1 MLLCGKIAHLIKS
14 YSFFGFSS
22 YLYSCKMQRLFSIKY
37 LFVLLF
43 CLSFLSNQ
51 AQNFTI
57 SGLVKEKST
66 GEFAIGATVYIKEL
80 KKSVSVNNY
89 GFYSITIAKGE
100 YTLICMYV
108 GTEIFSQNISLDKNF
123 ECDISLLTKSVVMDE
138 VVVSVERPDQN
149 IKSSQMGSTTLDIK
163 QIKSLPAFM
172 GEVDILKTIQLLP
185 GVKSA
190 GDGQTGFYVRGGG
203 PDQNLVLLDE
213 AVVYNASHLMGFFSV
228 FNGDAIKNVTL
239 TKGGMPAQY
248 GGRLSSVLDIT
259 MKDGNNQ
266 KLQVDGG
273 IGLIASR
280 VTVQGPLKKDTGSF
294 IISARRTYVDA
305 VIQPIFKKFAPEFT
319 GTTYYFY
326 DLNTKFNYRFNNK
339 NTLYL
344 SGYFGKDVFQFKD
357 KGSGFGVQTQ
367 WGNATASM
375 RWNHVFSSK
384 LFCNTSLI
392 YSYYNFAFTAL
403 QDNFEFK
410 IYSGIRDHNAKTDFS
425 WYPGANHNIKFG
437 TNYIFHIFVPTN
449 ASAKEGETK
458 FDLGDV
464 VKLYSHEAHAYISDD
479 WDITDKLRVNGGLR
493 FGYFVHVG
501 PFTRYLKNQFTKNVD
516 TVVYSKGKKIQDYN
530 GLEPR
535 LSVRYELSKTLSLK
549 ASYVKNYQYVHLA
562 SISSVSLPTDVW
574 MPSTDIIKPQIGNQF
589 ALGVFKNFKNN
600 MFETSIEVYYKT
612 MQNLIEYKEGAQPQ
626 DNVKDNPDNS
636 FTFGKGEAY
645 GGEFFVKKRA
655 GKFTGW
661 IGYTLSWTTRTF
673 PEINGGTTYFAKY
686 DRRHDASLVGTY
698 EANPRW
704 LFSGVFVYNTG
715 NRGTLPS
722 SLYLF
727 ENSINVDYGT
737 RNAYKFPS
745 YNRLDLSVTYTPD
758 QAKRIE
764 KKQKRIEARYIRKGK
779 DISKIKLPRRYARNY
794 SDSWTFSVFN
804 AYNRH
809 NPYFIYFDS
818 KGSIQKGNFTVQAK
832 QVSLFPALPSVTW
845 NFKF

>member
-1 MLLCGKIAHLIKS
+1 MLFLISTKYKLIFFLC
-14 YSFFGFSS
+14 FTF
-22 YLYSCKMQRLFSIKY
+22 
-37 LFVLLF
+37 LL
-43 CLSFLSNQ
+43 ST

-57 SGLVKEKST
+57 SGLVKEKTT

-80 KKSVSVNNY
+80 KKSASVNNY
-89 GFYSITIAKGE
+89 GFYSITVPKGS

-108 GTEIFSQNISLDKNF
+108 GTEIFRQNIELTKNF
-123 ECDISLLTKSVVMDE
+123 VLDISLLPKSVEMNE
-138 VVVSVERPDQN
+138 VVVSTERPDQN
-149 IKSSQMGSTTLDIK
+149 IKSSQMGVTTLDIK

-203 PDQNLVLLDE
+203 PDQNLILLDE

-280 VTVQGPLKKDTGSF
+280 ITVQGPLKKDTSSF
-294 IISARRTYVDA
+294 IISARRTYVD
-305 VIQPIFKKFAPEFT
+305 VITKPIFDHWKTEFK
-319 GTTYYFY
+319 GTSYYFY

-344 SGYFGKDVFQFKD
+344 SGYFGKDIFVFRD
-357 KGSGFGVQTQ
+357 AGSGFNVNTT

-375 RWNHVFSSK
+375 RWNHIYSSK
-384 LFCNTSLI
+384 LVSNTSLV
-392 YSYYNFAFTAL
+392 YSYYNFSFGAL
-403 QDNFEFK
+403 QDNFTFN
-410 IYSGIRDHNAKTDFS
+410 IFSGIRDHNVKTDFS
-425 WYPGANHNIKFG
+425 WFPAARHSVKFGANY
-437 TNYIFHIFVPTN
+437 TFHIFIPTN
-449 ASAKEGETK
+449 VSAKEGETK

-464 VKLYSHEAHAYISDD
+464 VKLYSHEARAYVGDD
-479 WDITDKLRVNGGLR
+479 WELTDKLKINAGAQ
-493 FGYFVHVG
+493 FSYFMHVG
-501 PFTRYLKNQFTKNVD
+501 PFTRFLKDPLSKITD
-516 TVVYSKGKKIQDYN
+516 TIVYSAGKKITSYN

-535 LSVRYELSKTLSLK
+535 LSVRYELSKSLSMK
-549 ASYVKNYQYVHLA
+549 ASYTKNYQYVHLA

-574 MPSTDIIKPQIGNQF
+574 MPSTDLIKPQIGNQF
-589 ALGVFKNFKNN
+589 ALGIFKNFKQN
-600 MFETSIEVYYKT
+600 MFETSIEAYYKT

-636 FTFGKGEAY
+636 FTFGTGKAY
-645 GGEFFVKKRA
+645 GAEFFVKKRA

-661 IGYTLSWTTRTF
+661 VGYTLSWTTRTF
-673 PEINGGTTYFAKY
+673 AAINNGQTYFAKY
-686 DRRHDASLVGTY
+686 DRRHDVSIVGTY
-698 EANPRW
+698 ELGPRW
-704 LFSGVFVYNTG
+704 LFSAVWVYNTG
-715 NRGTLPS
+715 NRGTLPN
-722 SLYLF
+722 SLYYF
-727 ENSINVDYGT
+727 EQSANVDYGG
-737 RNAYKFPS
+737 RNAYQFPS
-745 YNRLDLSVTYTPD
+745 YNRLDLSATYTPD
-758 QAKRIE
+758 QNKRIE
-764 KKQKRIEARYIRKGK
+764 KKRQRIEARYMRKGK
-779 DISKIKLPRRYARNY
+779 DASKIILPRKFAHNF

-818 KGSIQKGNFTVQAK
+818 SGSILKGNFTVQAK

>member
-1 MLLCGKIAHLIKS
+1 VTKV
-14 YSFFGFSS
+14 GFSLS
-22 YLYSCKMQRLFSIKY
+22 LFPEMPSAHSLKY
-37 LFVLLF
+37 KLILFF
-43 CLSFLSNQ
+43 CLSFFLSN
-51 AQNFTI
+51 AQNYTI

-66 GEFAIGATVYIKEL
+66 GEFAIGATIYIKEL
-80 KKSVSVNNY
+80 KKSASVNNY
-89 GFYSITIAKGE
+89 GFYSITVPKGE
-100 YTLICMYV
+100 YTLLCMYV
-108 GTEIFSQNISLDKNF
+108 GTEIFNQTIKLEKNVVL
-123 ECDISLLTKSVVMDE
+123 DISLLQKSVEMNE
-138 VVVSVERPDQN
+138 VVVSTDRPDQN

-239 TKGGMPAQY
+239 IKGGMPAQY

-280 VTVQGPLKKDTGSF
+280 ITVQGPIKKDTGSF
-294 IISARRTYVDA
+294 IISARRTYVD
-305 VIQPIFKKFAPEFT
+305 VITKPIFDNLKTEFK
-319 GTTYYFY
+319 GTSYYFY

-344 SGYFGKDVFQFKD
+344 SGYFGKDIFLFKD
-357 KGSGFGVQTQ
+357 KGSQFGVQTQ
-367 WGNATASM
+367 WGNATASL
-375 RWNHVFSSK
+375 RWNHVYSSK
-384 LFCNTSLI
+384 LFSNASLI
-392 YSYYNFAFTAL
+392 YSYYNFAFSAL

-410 IYSGIRDHNAKTDFS
+410 IFSGIRDHNAKVDFS
-425 WYPGANHNIKFG
+425 WYPGANHNVKFG
-437 TNYIFHIFVPTN
+437 ANYIFHIFIPTN

-458 FDLGDV
+458 FDLGDI
-464 VKLYSHEAHAYISDD
+464 VKLYSHEAHAYVSDD
-479 WDITDKLRVNGGLR
+479 WDITDKIRINAGMR

-501 PFTRYLKNQFTKNVD
+501 PFTRYAKDPLTKNTD
-516 TVVYSKGKKIQDYN
+516 TIVYSTGKKIQDYN

-535 LSVRYELSKTLSLK
+535 LSIRYELSKTLSLK

-589 ALGVFKNFKNN
+589 ALGAFKNFKDN
-600 MFETSIEVYYKT
+600 MFETSVEVYYKT

-626 DNVKDNPDNS
+626 DNVKDNPNNS

-645 GGEFFVKKRA
+645 GAEFFVKKRA

-661 IGYTLSWTTRTF
+661 VGYTLSWTTRTF
-673 PEINGGTTYFAKY
+673 PEINGGKTYFAKY
-686 DRRHDASLVGTY
+686 DRRHDASVVGTY
-698 EANPRW
+698 ELSPRW
-704 LFSGVFVYNTG
+704 LFSAVFVFNTG
-715 NRGTLPS
+715 NRGTLPN
-722 SLYLF
+722 SLFYF
-727 ENSINVDYGT
+727 ENSVNVNYGG
-737 RNAYKFPS
+737 RNAYQFPS
-745 YNRLDLSVTYTPD
+745 YNRLDLSATYTPD
-758 QAKRIE
+758 QNKRIE
-764 KKQKRIEARYIRKGK
+764 RKKKRIEARYLRKGK
-779 DISKIKLPRRYARNY
+779 DFSKVVLPRKFARNY

-818 KGSIQKGNFTVQAK
+818 QGSIQQGNFTVQAK
-832 QVSLFPALPSVTW
+832 QVSLFPVLPSITW

>member
-1 MLLCGKIAHLIKS
+1 MT
-14 YSFFGFSS
+14 
-22 YLYSCKMQRLFSIKY
+22 YLYSRKMHPRNTLKYCLFIA
-37 LFVLLF
+37 F
-43 CLSFLSNQ
+43 CLALVTGK
-51 AQNFTI
+51 AQHYTI
-57 SGLVKEKST
+57 SGLVTEKST

-80 KKSVSVNNY
+80 KKSASVNNY
-89 GFYSITIAKGE
+89 GFYSVTLPKGK
-100 YTLICMYV
+100 YTLVCMYI
-108 GTEIFSQNISLDKNF
+108 GCDIFSREIDLDKNVVL
-123 ECDISLLTKSVVMDE
+123 DIPLLQKSVEMTE
-138 VVVSVERPDQN
+138 VVVSTERPDQN
-149 IKSSQMGSTTLDIK
+149 VKSSQMGTTTLDIK
-163 QIKSLPAFM
+163 EIKALPAFM

-280 VTVQGPLKKDTGSF
+280 VTVQGPIKKDTSSF
-294 IISARRTYVDA
+294 IISARRTYVD
-305 VIQPIFKKFAPEFT
+305 VITKPIFDYWKTEFK
-319 GTTYYFY
+319 GTSYYFY
-326 DLNTKFNYRFNNK
+326 DMNTKFNYRVNNK

-344 SGYFGKDVFQFKD
+344 SGYFGKDIFLFKEKD
-357 KGSGFGVQTQ
+357 SGFGVQTN
-367 WGNATASM
+367 WGNATASL
-375 RWNHVFSSK
+375 RWNHVYSSK
-384 LFCNTSLI
+384 LFSNTSLI
-392 YSYYNFAFTAL
+392 YSYYNFAFSAL

-410 IYSGIRDHNAKTDFS
+410 IFSGIRDHNAKMDFS
-425 WYPGANHNIKFG
+425 WYPSGNHNIKFG
-437 TNYIFHIFVPTN
+437 TNYIFHVFIPTN

-458 FDLGDV
+458 FDLGDI
-464 VKLYSHEAHAYISDD
+464 VKLYSHEAHAYVTDD
-479 WDITDKLRVNGGLR
+479 WDVTDRIRLNGGLR
-493 FGYFVHVG
+493 FGYFVQVG
-501 PFTRYLKNQFTKNVD
+501 PFTRYAKDPLSKTTD
-516 TVVYSKGKKIQDYN
+516 TIVYSAGKKIKDYN

-535 LSVRYELSKTLSLK
+535 FSIRYEISKSLSLK

-574 MPSTDIIKPQIGNQF
+574 MPSTDIIKPQIGNQV
-589 ALGVFKNFKNN
+589 AVGIFKNFREN
-600 MFETSIEVYYKT
+600 MFETSFEAYYKT
-612 MQNLIEYKEGAQPQ
+612 MDNLIEYKEGAQPQ

-645 GGEFFVKKRA
+645 GGEFYIKKRS

-673 PEINGGTTYFAKY
+673 PEINGGKTYFAKY
-686 DRRHDASLVGTY
+686 DRRHDLSLVSTY
-698 EANPRW
+698 ALSKKW
-704 LFSGVFVYNTG
+704 LLSSVFVFNTG
-715 NRGTLPS
+715 NRGTLPN
-722 SLYLF
+722 SLYYF
-727 ENSINVDYGT
+727 EGSINVDYGG
-737 RNAYKFPS
+737 RNAYQFPS
-745 YNRLDLSVTYTPD
+745 YNRLDFSATYTPD

-764 KKQKRIEARYIRKGK
+764 KKHKRMERRFARKGK
-779 DISKIKLPRRYARNY
+779 DASQIVLPRRYAKNF

-804 AYNRH
+804 VYNRH

-818 KGSIQKGNFTVQAK
+818 KGSILKGDFTVQAK
-832 QVSLFPALPSVTW
+832 QVSLFPVLPSVTW

>member
-1 MLLCGKIAHLIKS
+1 MR
-14 YSFFGFSS
+14 F
-22 YLYSCKMQRLFSIKY
+22 LFSLKY
-37 LFVLLF
+37 KALLF
-43 CLSFLSNQ
+43 FCIITYAAA
-51 AQNFTI
+51 AQNYTI

-80 KKSVSVNNY
+80 KKSASVNNY
-89 GFYSITIAKGE
+89 GFYSITIPKGE
-100 YTLICMYV
+100 YTFICMYV
-108 GTEIFSQNISLDKNF
+108 GTDIFSKTIKLDKNLVL
-123 ECDISLLTKSVVMDE
+123 DVSLASKSVEMEE
-138 VVVSVERPDQN
+138 VVVSTERPDQN
-149 IKSSQMGSTTLDIK
+149 VKSSQMGSTTLDIK

-273 IGLIASR
+273 IGIIASR

-294 IISARRTYVDA
+294 IVSARRTYVDA
-305 VIQPIFKKFAPEFT
+305 VIQPIFKQFAPEFV
-319 GTTYYFY
+319 GTSYYFY
-326 DLNTKFNYRFNNK
+326 DLNTKFNYRINNK

-344 SGYFGKDVFQFKD
+344 SGYFGKDIFQFKD
-357 KGSGFGVQTQ
+357 KDANFNVKTD
-367 WGNATASM
+367 WGNATASL
-375 RWNHVFSSK
+375 RWNHVYSSK
-384 LFCNTSLI
+384 LFSNTSLI
-392 YSYYNFAFTAL
+392 YSYYNFGFTAV
-403 QDNFEFK
+403 QDNFEFR
-410 IYSGIRDHNAKTDFS
+410 IFSGIRDHNAKTDFS
-425 WYPGANHNIKFG
+425 WYPGANHNVKFG
-437 TNYIFHIFVPTN
+437 ANYIYHIFIPTN
-449 ASAKEGETK
+449 ATAKEGETK

-464 VKLYSHEAHAYISDD
+464 VKLYSHEAHVYVSDD
-479 WDITDKLRVNGGLR
+479 WDITDKIRLNGGLR
-493 FGYFVHVG
+493 FGYFAHVG
-501 PFTRYLKNQFTKNVD
+501 PFTRFVKDPLLKNTD
-516 TVVYSKGKKIQDYN
+516 TVVYSRGKKIQDYN

-535 LSVRYELSKTLSLK
+535 FSVRFELTKTFSLK

-574 MPSTDIIKPQIGNQF
+574 MPSTDLIKPQIGNQF
-589 ALGVFKNFKNN
+589 ALGAFKNFRNN
-600 MFETSIEVYYKT
+600 MFETSVEVYYKT

-661 IGYTLSWTTRTF
+661 VGYTLSWTTRTF
-673 PEINGGTTYFAKY
+673 PEINGGKTYFAKY
-686 DRRHDASLVGTY
+686 DRRHDASVVGTY
-698 EANPRW
+698 ELNAKW
-704 LFSGVFVYNTG
+704 LFSSVFVFNTG

-722 SLYLF
+722 SLYYF
-727 ENSINVDYGT
+727 ENSINVDYGA
-737 RNAYKFPS
+737 RNSYRFPN
-745 YNRLDLSVTYTPD
+745 YNRLDISVTYTPD
-758 QAKRIE
+758 QAKRLE
-764 KKQKRIEARYIRKGK
+764 KKRKRLEARYARKGK
-779 DISKIKLPRRYARNY
+779 DASQIVLPRKIARNY

-809 NPYFIYFDS
+809 NPYFIYFAS
-818 KGSIQKGNFTVQAK
+818 KGSVQNGNFTVQAK

>member
-1 MLLCGKIAHLIKS
+1 MLSLS
-14 YSFFGFSS
+14 
-22 YLYSCKMQRLFSIKY
+22 SIKY
-37 LFVLLF
+37 KLLF
-43 CLSFLSNQ
+43 FFCFSFLLSSS
-51 AQNFTI
+51 QNFTI
-57 SGLVKEKST
+57 SGIVKEKNT
-66 GEFAIGATVYIKEL
+66 GEFAIGATIYIKEL

-89 GFYSITIAKGE
+89 GFYSITVPKGS
-100 YTLICMYV
+100 YSLICMYV
-108 GTEIFSQNISLDKNF
+108 GTEIFSQNIELDKNF
-123 ECDISLLTKSVVMDE
+123 VLDISLLPKSVEMNE
-138 VVVSVERPDQN
+138 VVVSAERPDQN

-163 QIKSLPAFM
+163 QIKNLPAFM

-203 PDQNLVLLDE
+203 PDQNLILLDE

-280 VTVQGPLKKDTGSF
+280 ITVQGPIKKDTSSF

-305 VIQPIFKKFAPEFT
+305 ITKPIFDNWKTEFK
-319 GTTYYFY
+319 GTSYYFY

-344 SGYFGKDVFQFKD
+344 SGYFGKDVFVFRD
-357 KGSGFGVQTQ
+357 AGSGFNVNTN

-375 RWNHVFSSK
+375 RWNHIYSSK
-384 LFCNTSLI
+384 LVSNTSLI
-392 YSYYNFAFTAL
+392 YSYYNFSFGAL
-403 QDNFEFK
+403 QDDFTFNIF
-410 IYSGIRDHNAKTDFS
+410 SGIRDHNVKTDFS
-425 WYPGANHNIKFG
+425 WFPAARHNIKFG
-437 TNYIFHIFVPTN
+437 ANYVFHVFIPTN
-449 ASAKEGETK
+449 VSAKEGETK

-464 VKLYSHEAHAYISDD
+464 VKLYSHEARVYAGDD
-479 WDITDKLRVNGGLR
+479 WELTDRLKINAGAQ
-493 FGYFVHVG
+493 FSYYAQVG
-501 PFTRYLKNQFTKNVD
+501 PFTRFLKDSLTKVTS
-516 TVVYSKGKKIQDYN
+516 TVVYAPGKKITSYN

-535 LSVRYELSKTLSLK
+535 LAARYELSKSLSLK
-549 ASYVKNYQYVHLA
+549 ASYTKNYQYVHLA

-574 MPSTDIIKPQIGNQF
+574 MPSTDLIKPQIGNQV
-589 ALGVFKNFKNN
+589 ALGIFKNFKQN
-600 MFETSIEVYYKT
+600 MFETSVEVYYKT

-636 FTFGKGEAY
+636 FTFGTGKAY
-645 GGEFFVKKRA
+645 GAEFFLKKKA

-661 IGYTLSWTTRTF
+661 VGYTLSWTTRTF
-673 PEINGGTTYFAKY
+673 AAINYGQTYFAKY
-686 DRRHDASLVGTY
+686 DRRHDVSLVGTY
-698 EANPRW
+698 EMSARW
-704 LFSGVFVYNTG
+704 LFSSVFVFNTG
-715 NRGTLPS
+715 NRGTLPN
-722 SLYLF
+722 SLYYF
-727 ENSINVDYGT
+727 EQSVNVDYGG
-737 RNAYKFPS
+737 RNAYQFPNYS
-745 YNRLDLSVTYTPD
+745 RLDLSATFTPN
-758 QAKRIE
+758 QNKRIE
-764 KKQKRIEARYIRKGK
+764 RKQKRMEARYIRKGK
-779 DISKIKLPRRYARNY
+779 DVSKIKLPRKFARNF

-809 NPYFIYFDS
+809 NPYFIYFDT
-818 KGSIQKGNFTVQAK
+818 KGSILKGDFTVQAK
-832 QVSLFPALPSVTW
+832 QVSLFPVLPSITW